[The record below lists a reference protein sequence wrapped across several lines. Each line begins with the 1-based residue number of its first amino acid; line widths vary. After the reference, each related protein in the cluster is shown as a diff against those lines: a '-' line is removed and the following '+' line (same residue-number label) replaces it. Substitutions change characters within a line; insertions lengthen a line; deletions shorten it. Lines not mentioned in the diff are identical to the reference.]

1 MDNVREKYSGEV
13 ETRRY
18 LTRTGG
24 PRALPVAV
32 LHPPRITHHLSIGLA
47 GVYNPLLHSPLQL
60 LSPFLY
66 PASLSLSSSIV
77 IPPPVAN
84 IRDMSDS
91 SENPWS
97 SSPNAPQIPYWV
109 YFQEKANFAGIFL
122 GAISYGAPTYLSIC
136 RAHLIHSIRHSR
148 DRHRPLLPMYG
159 HFFR

>member
-47 GVYNPLLHSPLQL
+47 GVYNPL
-60 LSPFLY
+60 
-66 PASLSLSSSIV
+66 LSSSIV